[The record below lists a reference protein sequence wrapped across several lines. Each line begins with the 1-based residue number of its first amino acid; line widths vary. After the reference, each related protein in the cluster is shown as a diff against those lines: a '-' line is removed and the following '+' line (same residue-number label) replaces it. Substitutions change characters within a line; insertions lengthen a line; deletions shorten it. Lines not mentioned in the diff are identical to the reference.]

1 MLTALSTLPFAASK
15 DASWA
20 RRAPTSPCAVKTFV
34 RYLASSS
41 EATRIGTSPGTEVH
55 GLSGFGSVAGGDGGE
70 VGSESFPWGVGAEVG
85 GAGVGKGTAARVG
98 DAVGPAG
105 VEAGVGAGV
114 RGTSGMPGQ
123 PAPQ

>member
-20 RRAPTSPCAVKTFV
+20 RRAPTSPCAVKTCV

-55 GLSGFGSVAGGDGGE
+55 GLSGLGSVAGGDGGG
-70 VGSESFPWGVGAEVG
+70 VGVGAEVG

-98 DAVGPAG
+98 DAVGLAG

-114 RGTSGMPGQ
+114 GGTSGMPGQ